1 MATSTL
7 IQFLAEGEGIDN
19 SNRRQLETF
28 LADGAIAEGAPV
40 FFDIAESD
48 DGDKVL
54 KVIESAADA
63 AAIGVAIEKAAAG
76 DQVRV
81 CLAGICEALVKGT
94 NNAGNAAI
102 AAGDYLVQG
111 DVAGE
116 FYKYTAGTDATPH
129 AVCVDAV
136 ASGAA
141 AALVTVIVLKQ
152 F

>member
-7 IQFLAEGEGIDN
+7 IQFLAEGQGTDT

-40 FFDIAESD
+40 FFDIAETD

-54 KVIESAADA
+54 KVVESAADA
-63 AAIGVAIEKAAAG
+63 AAIGVAIEGAAAA
-76 DQVRV
+76 DQVQV

-102 AAGDYLVQG
+102 AAGDYLCQG

-116 FYKYTAGTDATPH
+116 FYKFTPATDAVPQ
-129 AVCVDAV
+129 AVAVDAG
-136 ASGAA
+136 AYGAA